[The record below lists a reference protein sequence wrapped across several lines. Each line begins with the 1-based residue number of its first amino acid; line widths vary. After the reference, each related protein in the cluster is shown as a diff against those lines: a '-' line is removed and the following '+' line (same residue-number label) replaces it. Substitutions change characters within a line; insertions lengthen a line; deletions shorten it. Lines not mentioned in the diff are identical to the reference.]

1 MIPSGAV
8 HPHRVSRF
16 AGRPS
21 SVAARALLLL
31 LGALL
36 VALSAL
42 APREACADPARRVY
56 VGIYLRDVTRFD
68 QRNGTFDVDMEA
80 WVKWLGDFDP
90 TMLRIA
96 NESGLSRDDLGTED
110 DAGWHVRRW
119 RLRGTLRGEF
129 PLQRFP
135 FDDQALGVA
144 FELPERDGVLMPDL
158 TGSGMEGHFSITGW
172 DYSPHF
178 RPRTQR
184 LEYPSDLGSL
194 AQEGHGT
201 TVHRVRFEVT
211 LRRPVVTV
219 ALKLFLPL
227 VLILL
232 VAMLALFLPAEL
244 IDARSGIGVTALLA
258 CFAFQFSVASTM
270 PDVAYLTVADSL
282 FLVAYGVTAM
292 ALLGSVAVYWLHR
305 DEHLALS
312 RRIDVVSR
320 FALPAGAVIVT
331 LFLLRAGRPPAP
343 PRPPS
348 PASAAPRPAS
358 ARDLVRVG
366 VSELPSLMTSVVT
379 FGTRRGLV
387 FVTPE
392 DERVAFLAERLPAVG
407 NDALQVNPDGTF
419 EVRWRLRPSLR
430 WSDGRPL
437 TSDDFRFALEAS
449 PDPHVRAVRTP
460 DARTVTIVYDGVLVR
475 ALDGVQPL
483 PRHALGDV
491 LRRGGYDAVAEARRT
506 RPLPGTGPYRVVRF
520 TAGREAVLEANP
532 YFLGSP
538 PSIAHVEVRCVAD
551 HAALTAAFERRELDL
566 VAPTVLTAEEAG
578 ALAARAPGSVLQ
590 RPSNQLY
597 ALQPDPEVEMLHPG
611 AVRTALLQAIDRDA
625 FAQSLFGDAGHP
637 ATVPRTGPE
646 PAGVQRSP
654 FDQDAARDALARAGV
669 AGQTLRLTHGP
680 GAVERRAAR
689 LVADAWT
696 AVGMNVDL
704 REVPSVSA
712 LARSRSHGGALLQV
726 LTAERDTEP
735 RRFWNL
741 PRRDGRFLPGTRTEA
756 FDDEV
761 ARLAEREERALFPER
776 QQQLQTRLL
785 VAFSQH
791 LPLLPLAFG
800 SDRYAVSASLKGWD
814 HGPGVRFGE
823 GIERWHFVSAN

>member
-1 MIPSGAV
+1 MIPCAIVRRIIEPRS
-8 HPHRVSRF
+8 
-16 AGRPS
+16 
-21 SVAARALLLL
+21 LLLL
-31 LGALL
+31 LGALC
-36 VALSAL
+36 VALLAT
-42 APREACADPARRVY
+42 APREASADPARRVY
-56 VGIYLRDVTRFD
+56 AGIYLRDVTRFD

-96 NESGLSRDDLGTED
+96 NESSLNRDDLGTED

-144 FELPERDGVLMPDL
+144 FELPERDGTLMPDL
-158 TGSGMEGHFSITGW
+158 TGSGMESHFSITGW

-178 RPRTQR
+178 RPLAQR
-184 LEYPSDLGSL
+184 LVYPSDLGSL
-194 AQEGHGT
+194 AHEGHGT
-201 TVHRVRFEVT
+201 TIHRVRFEVT

-282 FLVAYGVTAM
+282 FLVAYGVTAL

-305 DEHLALS
+305 GERLALS
-312 RRIDVVSR
+312 RRIDLASR
-320 FALPAGAVIVT
+320 FALPLGAVLVT
-331 LFLLRAGRPPAP
+331 LFLLRPGAAPAP
-343 PRPPS
+343 PR
-348 PASAAPRPAS
+348 APRLPTATRFAS
-358 ARDLVRVG
+358 ARDRVRVG
-366 VSELPSLMTSVVT
+366 LAELPTLMTSVVT

-392 DERVAFLAERLPAVG
+392 EERVPFLAERLPAVG

-419 EVRWRLRPSLR
+419 EVRWRLRPGLR
-430 WSDGRPL
+430 WSDGHAL

-449 PDPHVRAVRTP
+449 PDPHVRSVQTP
-460 DARTVTIVYDGVLVR
+460 DARTVNITYDGVLVR

-483 PRHALGDV
+483 PRHALGDA
-491 LRRGGYDAVAEARRT
+491 LRRGGYDALTEARRS
-506 RPLPGTGPYRVVRF
+506 RPMPGTGPYRVVRF
-520 TAGREAVLEANP
+520 TPEREAVLEANP
-532 YFLGSP
+532 YFLGAP
-538 PSIAHVEVRCVAD
+538 PSIAHVELRCIAD
-551 HAALTAAFERRELDL
+551 HAALTAAFERGELDL
-566 VAPTVLTAEEAG
+566 VAPSVLTLDEADALG
-578 ALAARAPGSVLQ
+578 ARSAGSVLQ

-597 ALQPDPEVEMLHPG
+597 ALQPDPAVEAIQPL
-611 AVRTALLQAIDRDA
+611 AVRGALLQAIDRDA
-625 FAQSLFGDAGHP
+625 LAQSLFGVAGH
-637 ATVPRTGPE
+637 AAVVPRTGPE
-646 PAGVQRSP
+646 PDGVQRWP
-654 FDQDAARDALARAGV
+654 FDLDASREALARAGV
-669 AGQTLRLTHGP
+669 AGQTLRLTHGA
-680 GAVERRAAR
+680 GAMERRAAR
-689 LVADAWT
+689 LLADAWT
-696 AVGMNVDL
+696 AAGVTVDL
-704 REVPSVSA
+704 HEVPSVST
-712 LARSRSHGGALLQV
+712 LARTRTHGGMLLQV

-741 PRRDGRFLPGTRTEA
+741 PRVDGRFVPGARTEA
-756 FDDEV
+756 FDDDV
-761 ARLAEREERALFPER
+761 AALAEREERALFPER
-776 QQQLQTRLL
+776 QQQLQARLL
-785 VAFSQH
+785 LLFTGH

-800 SDRYAVSASLKGWD
+800 SDRYVVSSALKGWD

>member
-8 HPHRVSRF
+8 HSIHAPRLL
-16 AGRPS
+16 GRPP

-31 LGALL
+31 LGVLL
-36 VALSAL
+36 VALVAL

-80 WVKWLGDFDP
+80 WVKWLGDFNP

-96 NESGLSRDDLGTED
+96 NESGLSRDDLGTEN

-178 RPRTQR
+178 RPRAQR

-282 FLVAYGVTAM
+282 FLVAYGVTAL

-305 DEHLALS
+305 DEHVALS

-320 FALPAGAVIVT
+320 FALPAGAVMVT
-331 LFLLRAGRPPAP
+331 LFLLRAGRPPTP
-343 PRPPS
+343 PRP
-348 PASAAPRPAS
+348 ASLAAAPRLAS

-366 VSELPSLMTSVVT
+366 VAELPSLMTSVVT
-379 FGTRRGLV
+379 SGTRRGLV

-392 DERVAFLAERLPAVG
+392 DERVPFLAERLPAVG

-419 EVRWRLRPSLR
+419 EVRWRLRPNLR
-430 WSDGRPL
+430 WSDGRAL

-449 PDPHVRAVRTP
+449 PDPHVRAVQTP

-483 PRHALGDV
+483 PRHALGEV
-491 LRRGGYDAVAEARRT
+491 LRRGGYDAVAETRRT

-532 YFLGSP
+532 YFLGSA
-538 PSIAHVEVRCVAD
+538 PSIARVEVRCLAD
-551 HAALTAAFERRELDL
+551 HAALTAAFERRDLDL
-566 VAPTVLTAEEAG
+566 VAPSVLTAEEAS

-597 ALQPDPEVEMLHPG
+597 VLQPDPEVEMLHAG

-625 FAQSLFGDAGHP
+625 FAQSLFGDAGRP
-637 ATVPRTGPE
+637 AVVPRTGPE

-654 FDQDAARDALARAGV
+654 FDLDASREALAGVGV
-669 AGQTLRLTHGP
+669 AGRTLRLTHGA

-689 LVADAWT
+689 LIADAWT
-696 AVGMNVDL
+696 AAGLTVDVQ
-704 REVPSVSA
+704 EVPSVAA
-712 LARSRSHGGALLQV
+712 LARSRTHGGALLQV
-726 LTAERDTEP
+726 ITAERDTEP

-756 FDDEV
+756 FTDEV
-761 ARLAEREERALFPER
+761 AQLAEREERALFPER

-785 VAFSQH
+785 VSFSQH

>member
-8 HPHRVSRF
+8 HSIHAPRLL
-16 AGRPS
+16 GRPP

-31 LGALL
+31 LG
-36 VALSAL
+36 VALVAL

-80 WVKWLGDFDP
+80 WVKWLGDFNP

-96 NESGLSRDDLGTED
+96 NESGLSRDDLGTEN

-178 RPRTQR
+178 RPRAQR

-282 FLVAYGVTAM
+282 FLVAYGVTAL

-305 DEHLALS
+305 DEHVALS

-320 FALPAGAVIVT
+320 FALPAGAVMVT
-331 LFLLRAGRPPAP
+331 LFLLRAGRPPTP
-343 PRPPS
+343 PRP
-348 PASAAPRPAS
+348 ASLAAAPRLAS

-366 VSELPSLMTSVVT
+366 VAELPSLMTSVVT
-379 FGTRRGLV
+379 SGTRRGLV

-392 DERVAFLAERLPAVG
+392 DERVPFLAERLPAVG

-419 EVRWRLRPSLR
+419 EVRWRLRPNLR
-430 WSDGRPL
+430 WSDGRAL

-449 PDPHVRAVRTP
+449 PDPHVRAVQTP

-483 PRHALGDV
+483 PRHALGEV
-491 LRRGGYDAVAEARRT
+491 LRRGGYDAVAETRRT

-532 YFLGSP
+532 YFLGSA
-538 PSIAHVEVRCVAD
+538 PSIARVEVRCLAD
-551 HAALTAAFERRELDL
+551 HAALTAAFERRDLDL
-566 VAPTVLTAEEAG
+566 VAPSVLTAEEAS

-597 ALQPDPEVEMLHPG
+597 VLQPDPEVEMLHAG

-625 FAQSLFGDAGHP
+625 FAQSLFGDAGRP
-637 ATVPRTGPE
+637 AVVPRTGPE

-654 FDQDAARDALARAGV
+654 FDLDASREALAGVGV
-669 AGQTLRLTHGP
+669 AGRTLRLTHGA

-689 LVADAWT
+689 LIADAWT
-696 AVGMNVDL
+696 AAGLTVDVQ
-704 REVPSVSA
+704 EVPSVAA
-712 LARSRSHGGALLQV
+712 LARSRTHGGALLQV
-726 LTAERDTEP
+726 ITAERDTEP

-756 FDDEV
+756 FTDEV
-761 ARLAEREERALFPER
+761 AQLAEREERALFPER

-785 VAFSQH
+785 VSFSQH